1 MHEGKQP
8 VTMRQSKPRP
18 VCVYCG
24 KLATTRDHVP
34 PKAIFVE
41 LRPLDLITVP
51 SCEACNNDAS
61 RFDERF
67 RNIIGMRA
75 GEGSPNTPALWGK
88 TWRSLKRNRRD
99 LEAVWKSM
107 KNVPIV
113 SEGGLYVGSATEFAF
128 DAKTHDRVIERITRG
143 LYFHHFGEP
152 LPFELP
158 VEVIPICDG
167 SDWLTAIKPFLR
179 SMKVGDIGGHAAF
192 EYAYARAEDERD
204 GSLWIYRFYERH
216 VAAAT
221 TGSLAVRC
229 DMP

>member
-8 VTMRQSKPRP
+8 VTVRDPKPRP

-75 GEGSPNTPALWGK
+75 GEGSPNTPALWEK
-88 TWRSLKRNRRD
+88 TWRSLKRNRRE
-99 LEAVWKSM
+99 LVTVWRSM
-107 KNVPIV
+107 RDVPMLT
-113 SEGGLYVGSATEFAF
+113 EGGLYVGDATEAAF
-128 DAKTHDRVIERITRG
+128 DAEPHDRTIERITRG
-143 LYFHHFGEP
+143 LYFHHFGEA
-152 LPFELP
+152 LPYVSRIEG
-158 VEVIPICDG
+158 IPIRDG
-167 SDWLTAIKPFLR
+167 TEWRRSIEPFL
-179 SMKVGDIGGHAAF
+179 MHMQVGNIGGHTVF
-192 EYAYARAEDERD
+192 EYAFIRAADEQD

-216 VAAAT
+216 VAAAA
-221 TGSLAVRC
+221 TGSLAVRG
-229 DMP
+229 DTP